1 MPKETYGHLSWHV
14 SEKESVVFCFCD
26 SCIHI
31 CLLILNFLNY
41 IVLIL
46 RAIALLIAFS
56 VVLCKNWN
64 AKKPANGLGD
74 VAVLWLSFTWI
85 STVILGVP
93 ICSAVFGKPS
103 LGILYGLMAG
113 LSSFMF
119 QLPLQLIFF
128 EYHVVAQRWTRE
140 IQPVSVAVAPAPSPM
155 KDNTVITV
163 EAADIS
169 DQSTN
174 QSTHNSDEVTFD
186 DQRWWSIVNFQHMS
200 QAAFWLDI
208 FKRLYTNPILIAL
221 FVGFVLSLSTAGKFL
236 RCPSD
241 TCIAGLEWIGDTL
254 GWLGEC
260 VTPLSLLAMGSW
272 MRTQHFQ
279 SSSQRISVLKLCF
292 FMVFKLIAI
301 PLLMVGLAHTM
312 RLNDEAGRAAIL
324 IASLPISMAS
334 FSLGHQYNVGEKD
347 LSANV
352 TAGTVLMLPT
362 IIVWNLVLDAVSLY
376 PL

>member
-1 MPKETYGHLSWHV
+1 MHTYPSTHC
-14 SEKESVVFCFCD
+14 K
-26 SCIHI
+26 
-31 CLLILNFLNY
+31 FLNY

-46 RAIALLIAFS
+46 RAIALLLAFS

-64 AKKPANGLGD
+64 AKKPSNGLGD

-140 IQPVSVAVAPAPSPM
+140 IPVHEPVPVAPAPAPTPM
-155 KDNTVITV
+155 KDSTVITV
-163 EAADIS
+163 EAADTS

-221 FVGFVLSLSTAGKFL
+221 FVGFVLSLSTAGKYL

-272 MRTQHFQ
+272 MRAQHYQ
-279 SSSQRISVLKLCF
+279 SSSQRISVHKLCF
-292 FMVFKLIAI
+292 FLVFKLIAI

>member
-1 MPKETYGHLSWHV
+1 MHS
-14 SEKESVVFCFCD
+14 S
-26 SCIHI
+26 
-31 CLLILNFLNY
+31 
-41 IVLIL
+41 VLIL
-46 RAIALLIAFS
+46 RAITLIIAFC

-64 AKKPANGLGD
+64 AKKPVNGLGD

-103 LGILYGLMAG
+103 LGLLYGLMAG
-113 LSSFMF
+113 MSSFIF

-128 EYHVVAQRWTRE
+128 EYHVIEQRWTRD
-140 IQPVSVAVAPAPSPM
+140 IILHAVQPVPVAPAPM
-155 KDNTVITV
+155 KDSTVVTV
-163 EAADIS
+163 EAADTS
-169 DQSTN
+169 DQSTAHSN
-174 QSTHNSDEVTFD
+174 EVPSDD
-186 DQRWWSIVNFQHMS
+186 RMWWSIVNCRYMS
-200 QAAFWLDI
+200 QTALWFEVL
-208 FKRLYTNPILIAL
+208 KRLYTNPILIAL
-221 FVGFVLSLSTAGKFL
+221 FVGFVLSLSTAGKYL

-241 TCIAGLEWIGDTL
+241 TCIAGLQWIGDTL
-254 GWLGEC
+254 GWLGNC
-260 VTPLSLLAMGSW
+260 VSPLSLLAMGSW
-272 MRTQHFQ
+272 MRGQHYL
-279 SSSQRISVLKLCF
+279 SSSESSMPILKLCF

-301 PLLMVGLAHTM
+301 PLLMVGLAKLM

>member
-1 MPKETYGHLSWHV
+1 MSIYSYTS
-14 SEKESVVFCFCD
+14 
-26 SCIHI
+26 
-31 CLLILNFLNY
+31 ILHSS
-41 IVLIL
+41 VLIL
-46 RAIALLIAFS
+46 RAIALIIAFC

-64 AKKPANGLGD
+64 AKKPTNGLGD

-103 LGILYGLMAG
+103 LGLLYGLMAG
-113 LSSFMF
+113 MSSFIF

-128 EYHVVAQRWTRE
+128 EYHVTEQRWTRE
-140 IQPVSVAVAPAPSPM
+140 IILHAVQPVPVAPAPM
-155 KDNTVITV
+155 KDSTVVTV
-163 EAADIS
+163 EAADTS
-169 DQSTN
+169 DQSTDHYSN
-174 QSTHNSDEVTFD
+174 EVPSDD
-186 DQRWWSIVNFQHMS
+186 RRWWSIVQIRYLS
-200 QAAFWLDI
+200 QTALWFEV

-221 FVGFVLSLSTAGKFL
+221 FVGFVLSLSTAGKYL

-241 TCIAGLEWIGDTL
+241 QCIAGLQWVGDTL
-254 GWLGEC
+254 GWLGDC
-260 VTPLSLLAMGSW
+260 VSPLSLLAMGSW
-272 MRTQHFQ
+272 MRGQHYF
-279 SSSQRISVLKLCF
+279 SSSESERISILKLCF

-301 PLLMVGLAHTM
+301 PLLMVGLAKLM

>member
-1 MPKETYGHLSWHV
+1 MMSRST
-14 SEKESVVFCFCD
+14 
-26 SCIHI
+26 HI
-31 CLLILNFLNY
+31 TSILHSS
-41 IVLIL
+41 VLIL
-46 RAIALLIAFS
+46 RAIALIIAFC
-56 VVLCKNWN
+56 VVLCKNWD
-64 AKKPANGLGD
+64 AKKPTNGLGD

-93 ICSAVFGKPS
+93 ICSAVFGNPS
-103 LGILYGLMAG
+103 LGLLYGLMAG
-113 LSSFMF
+113 MSSFIF

-128 EYHVVAQRWTRE
+128 EYHVIEQRWTRE
-140 IQPVSVAVAPAPSPM
+140 IILHAVQPVPVAPAPI
-155 KDNTVITV
+155 KDSTVVTV
-163 EAADIS
+163 EAADTS
-169 DQSTN
+169 DQSTAHYSN
-174 QSTHNSDEVTFD
+174 EVPSDD
-186 DQRWWSIVNFQHMS
+186 RRWWSIMNFQYLS
-200 QAAFWLDI
+200 QTALWIEI

-221 FVGFVLSLSTAGKFL
+221 FVGFVLSLSTAGKYL

-241 TCIAGLEWIGDTL
+241 TCIAGLQWIGDTL
-254 GWLGEC
+254 GWLGDC
-260 VTPLSLLAMGSW
+260 VSPLSLLAMGSW
-272 MRTQHFQ
+272 MRGQHYL
-279 SSSQRISVLKLCF
+279 SSSERIPILKLCF
-292 FMVFKLIAI
+292 FMICKLIVI
-301 PLLMVGLAHTM
+301 PLLMVGLAKLM

>member
-1 MPKETYGHLSWHV
+1 MTLTRAYV
-14 SEKESVVFCFCD
+14 R
-26 SCIHI
+26 
-31 CLLILNFLNY
+31 LLISEFPLYFS
-41 IVLIL
+41 VLIL
-46 RAIALLIAFS
+46 RAIALLIAFCI
-56 VVLCKNWN
+56 VLCKNWK
-64 AKKPANGLGD
+64 AKKPINSLGD
-74 VAVLWLSFTWI
+74 VAVLWLSSTWI

-103 LGILYGLMAG
+103 LGLFYGLMAG
-113 LSSFMF
+113 MSSFIF

-128 EYHVVAQRWTRE
+128 EYHVIEQRWTRE
-140 IQPVSVAVAPAPSPM
+140 ILYAVQPVPVAPAPM
-155 KDNTVITV
+155 KDSTVVTV
-163 EAADIS
+163 EAADTS
-169 DQSTN
+169 DHSAAHSN
-174 QSTHNSDEVTFD
+174 EVPSDD
-186 DQRWWSIVNFQHMS
+186 RRWWSIVNFRYMS
-200 QAAFWLDI
+200 QTANWFEI

-221 FVGFVLSLSTAGKFL
+221 FVGFVLSLSTAGKYL

-241 TCIAGLEWIGDTL
+241 TCIVGLQWVGDTL
-254 GWLGEC
+254 GWLGDC
-260 VTPLSLLAMGSW
+260 VSPLSLLAMGSW
-272 MRTQHFQ
+272 MRGQHYF
-279 SSSQRISVLKLCF
+279 SSSERIPILKLCF
-292 FMVFKLIAI
+292 FMVFKLIVI
-301 PLLMVGLAHTM
+301 PLLMVGLAKIM